1 MRIAVV
7 SDTHRDSSTLEIC
20 KEFIQEFDC
29 VIHLG
34 DNTDDGEYIT
44 EDFEGSVYIVKG
56 NCDYG
61 NKWPKDQVID
71 IDGIRILATHGD
83 MYNVKMG
90 MNSLYY
96 RAREVEANIVLFGHT
111 HVSCLEEYNGLTFM
125 NPGSISMPR
134 NSKGGFI
141 GVIELDN
148 SKIEDIYLEKI
159 SQ

>member
-1 MRIAVV
+1 MRIAVI
-7 SDTHRDSSTLEIC
+7 SDTHRDPKTLEIC
-20 KEFIQEFDC
+20 KEYIKDFDC

-44 EDFEGSVYIVKG
+44 EDFSGSVYIVKG

-61 NKWPKDQVID
+61 KKWPKDQVID
-71 IDGIRILATHGD
+71 IEEIRILATHGD

-90 MNSLYY
+90 MNNLYY
-96 RAREVEANIVLFGHT
+96 RAREVEANLVLFGHT
-111 HVSCLEEYNGLTFM
+111 HVSSLEEYNGITFM

-134 NSKGGFI
+134 SSKGGFI

-148 SKIEDIYLEKI
+148 GKLSDIYLEKI
-159 SQ
+159 T